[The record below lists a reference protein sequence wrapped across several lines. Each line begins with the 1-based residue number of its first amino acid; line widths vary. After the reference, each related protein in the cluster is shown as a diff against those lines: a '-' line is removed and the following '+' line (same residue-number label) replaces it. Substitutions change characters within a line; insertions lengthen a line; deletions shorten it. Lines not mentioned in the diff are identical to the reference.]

1 MSSPARFIPNAEA
14 KDRIGK
20 QIKTLAEIS
29 KAAREQKS
37 LAVRNIY
44 VVKQGPPREL
54 TVGFRG
60 PYPAAFVINR
70 IGTDILRMLD
80 AGVFIYKPKPAKR
93 GGIKKG
99 FKP

>member
-1 MSSPARFIPNAEA
+1 MSTNRFIPNAEA

-37 LAVRNIY
+37 LAVRHIC
-44 VVKQGPPREL
+44 VTKQGPPKEL

-60 PYPAAFVINR
+60 PYPAAWVINR
-70 IGTDILRMLD
+70 IGGDILRMLD
-80 AGVFIYKPKPAKR
+80 AGIFVYKPKPAKSK
-93 GGIKKG
+93 GIKKG
-99 FKP
+99 FRP